1 VGEDLSFREDFLFWK
16 LAHLLISEHGYR
28 LLQIS
33 KSEKEIWLENMES
46 KDNQVIRILLHPLDW
61 SNWLQRDIQ
70 LTLANAESVR
80 RQLKKRTIHVF
91 TIYITQYPPVDEY
104 EFRIEKPAIH
114 SKGDQTKVTS
124 VIVDR
129 NNGVQTIEN
138 ALDTSLHLNLK
149 EEYEEAEIEREKQ
162 ATLFAVKE
170 KVKSE
175 KALLNNGKPI
185 FTYIFIAIV
194 LIVFVLM
201 EIAGGSTNTA
211 TLIDFGAKVN
221 WLILQGEWWRLFTP
235 IFIHIGILHLAMNT
249 LSLYYLGMIVE
260 RIYGNFRFLFIYLI
274 AGFFG
279 TLASLLF
286 STNISAG
293 ASGAIFGCLGALLYF
308 GTSYPKLFKR
318 TMGANILLVIVINL
332 LFGFSVSGIDN
343 AGHIGGLVG
352 GFLAAAI
359 VHLPKSKRVLFQV
372 SALIVSVVLV
382 FGSFQFSLA
391 NRGKLLDEQTALV
404 LSQNY
409 LQGEE
414 YDEAYKLLN
423 EYNSQNG
430 STVHTL
436 FQLSFSELKTGR
448 IQKAKEHLH
457 EIIETDPGFHEALY
471 NLSIIYVSEDNMA
484 KAKEYATQ
492 ALEEQPSNP
501 DYQNLLKE
509 ITNLESGGSS
519 ALGA

>member
-1 VGEDLSFREDFLFWK
+1 MSFREDFLFWK
-16 LAHLLISEHGYR
+16 LAHLLLSEHGYR

-33 KSEKEIWLENMES
+33 KGEKEIWLENMES
-46 KDNQVIRILLHPLDW
+46 KDNQVIRILLHSLDW

-80 RQLKKRTIHVF
+80 RQLKKRKIHVF
-91 TIYITQYPPVDEY
+91 TIYLTPYPPVDEY
-104 EFRIEKPAIH
+104 EFRIEEPVIH
-114 SKGDQTKVTS
+114 PKGDHTKVTS
-124 VIVDR
+124 VIGDR
-129 NNGVQTIEN
+129 NSGIQNIEK
-138 ALDTSLHLNLK
+138 ALDTSFHLILK
-149 EEYEEAEIEREKQ
+149 EEYEEVEIEREKQ
-162 ATLFAVKE
+162 ATLLAVKE

-185 FTYIFIAIV
+185 FTYILIAIM

-211 TLIDFGAKVN
+211 TLINFGAKVN
-221 WLILQGEWWRLFTP
+221 WLILQGEWWRLLTP
-235 IFIHIGILHLAMNT
+235 MFIHIGIFHLAMNT
-249 LSLYYLGMIVE
+249 LSLYYLGMMVE
-260 RIYGNFRFLFIYLI
+260 RIYGNVRFLFIYMI

-308 GTSYPKLFKR
+308 GTSHPKLFKR
-318 TMGANILLVIVINL
+318 TMGTNIIFVIIINL
-332 LFGFSVSGIDN
+332 VFGFSVPGIDN

-359 VHLPKSKRVLFQV
+359 VHLPKSKRVSFQLTALTV
-372 SALIVSVVLV
+372 SMVLIFS
-382 FGSFQFSLA
+382 SFQFSTA
-391 NRGKLLDEQTALV
+391 NRGKLLDEQTTLV

-409 LQGEE
+409 LQSEE

-436 FQLSFSELKTGR
+436 FQLSFSELKTDR
-448 IQKAKEHLH
+448 IQEAKKHLH
-457 EIIETDPGFHEALY
+457 EVIEEDPRFHEALY
-471 NLSIIYVSEDNMA
+471 NLSLIYVSEGALA
-484 KAKEYATQ
+484 KAKEYASQ

-501 DYQNLLKE
+501 DYQKLLKE
-509 ITNLESGGSS
+509 ITNLELAGSS